1 MHSTLSQ
8 GIQGSVVDS
17 LETPATLLDH
27 AIVDWDRV
35 RRTSYLVD
43 QVLRYEYPGPVEN
56 LHQRLV
62 VFPTIDTD
70 NSGF

>member
-1 MHSTLSQ
+1 MQSTLNQ
-8 GIQGSVVDS
+8 EIQGSVVEN
-17 LETPATLLDH
+17 LETPVTLLDH
-27 AIVDWDRV
+27 STVDWDRV

-62 VFPTIDTD
+62 VSHTIGTG
-70 NSGF
+70 NSAL